1 MPMRAALLLLAL
13 ALAAPAPAA
22 EAPERIFF
30 CSFGA
35 RQVEV
40 VRDGAT
46 LIYRFGR
53 PGRPELVL
61 SGDAASGNVHYHRT
75 LYPRGEDQTLRFQ
88 SGAHSYL
95 IFNAFQTP
103 DYRQEGAVDESG
115 LLLLRRGRRIALMY
129 CRDGAELIEYPI
141 FDGLLRDEEDLVPRL
156 GIWGSA
162 PLHPPCPPLYRAP
175 HHSLSEQGTPSRSAL
190 NALID

>member
-1 MPMRAALLLLAL
+1 MPPLFPLLM
-13 ALAAPAPAA
+13 LAAMMPAQAA
-22 EAPERIFF
+22 EAPERIFQ

-53 PGRPELVL
+53 PGRPEMVL

-75 LYPRGEDQTLRFQ
+75 LYPHGEDQTLRFQ
-88 SGAHSYL
+88 RGAYSYL

-115 LLLLRRGRRIALMY
+115 LLILRGGRRIARMN
-129 CRDGAELIEYPI
+129 CRSGGEFTEHAI
-141 FDGLLRDEEDLVPRL
+141 FDGLPRDEEDLVPR
-156 GIWGSA
+156 
-162 PLHPPCPPLYRAP
+162 R
-175 HHSLSEQGTPSRSAL
+175 
-190 NALID
+190 